1 MKILFSNLGY
11 AKGIDGSLR
20 HNVLHAGRHIYSSP
34 AVQRQVLGQFR
45 RIIDTESP
53 DICCLVE
60 IDRGSFHSAYLNQ
73 IQVLLGD
80 DYPFSDI
87 ADKYG
92 EQSRFSSL
100 PFHQGKSN
108 GFIARGEFPFERHYF
123 RHGTKRLIYQVALP
137 EGITLFFAHFS
148 LQRQVRARQ
157 FQEMHRL
164 IMEKE
169 GRVIILADFNILHGF
184 QELTPLLDNTDLRLL
199 NRQDEPTF
207 TFHRRRLVLDLC
219 LCSAEL
225 AERMTLRVI
234 PQPFSDHAAL
244 LVEW

>member
-1 MKILFSNLGY
+1 MKVLFSNLGY

-20 HNVLHAGRHIYSSP
+20 QNMLYLNRHVYSSP
-34 AVQRQVLGQFR
+34 VVQRQVLAQFR
-45 RIIDTESP
+45 AIMEAESP
-53 DICCLVE
+53 DVCCLVE

-73 IQVLLGD
+73 IQALMCGD
-80 DYPFSDI
+80 YCFVDI

-92 EQSRFSSL
+92 EDSRVSAL

-108 GFIARGEFPFERHYF
+108 GFIARQEFAFERHYF
-123 RHGTKRLIYQVALP
+123 RHGTKRLIYRLALP

-148 LQRQVRARQ
+148 LQRRVRARQ
-157 FQEMHRL
+157 FAEMHRL
-164 IMEKE
+164 VMEKE

-184 QELTPLLDNTDLRLL
+184 RELAPLLEDTDLRLL

-207 TFHRRRLVLDLC
+207 TFHHRRLVLDLC

-225 AERMTLRVI
+225 AERTALRVI